1 MTATSRSSRFLALPI
16 AALFALAVAGC
27 GGDDEQGKTYGSEPL
42 GQQQKVTVTADE
54 QFDADQ
60 QAVVEAIAKFGDAT
74 ATKDYA
80 TICNELF
87 TEDSRKLGGGDCEQF
102 LKVANKDFKDF
113 DIEIES
119 VTIGEDGAT
128 ATVKSTTTK
137 DGVPAQVPYNLKKS
151 PQGQWQLAIL
161 GQ

>member
-1 MTATSRSSRFLALPI
+1 MTTTSRSYRLLPLLI
-16 AALFALAVAGC
+16 VALFAFAIAGC
-27 GGDDEQGKTYGSEPL
+27 GDDKEQGKTYGDEPL
-42 GQQQKVTVTADE
+42 GQQQKVTVATDDE
-54 QFDADQ
+54 LNADQ
-60 QAVVEAIAKFGDAT
+60 QAVVETITKFGDAT

-87 TEDSRKLGGGDCEQF
+87 SEDSRKLGGGDCEQF
-102 LKVANKDFKDF
+102 LKVANREFKDF
-113 DIEIES
+113 DIKIES

-137 DGVPAQVPYNLKKS
+137 DGVPAEVPYSLKKS
-151 PQGQWQLAIL
+151 SQGQWQLAIL